1 MKSQIPSAKKP
12 GKSVPKPKENLTV
25 QSANSRQEIT
35 NESNGFEVS
44 KQIST
49 QPNPQELK
57 RKQNCLFEIVEI
69 ANTLKDDDKVNGL
82 IFKQVI
88 ISIEAKLTEF
98 QERLENRD
106 NLQELNQHLLK
117 LQNLQSSPYSPNA
130 NQANQKKEES
140 NNDTSGLIRNQ
151 SQVSLP
157 QNDNASILSAQD
169 KIKSPQ
175 ARRSVSK
182 QPAINFGVSTQQG
195 IQDNNKIAALEKRLR
210 SYEDNYIKLSREFQE
225 QSNANT
231 QKLDKTIKALNEKY
245 FAYSTMNLQQQFN
258 EITESQKALISHL
271 QQQSKEITETNN
283 GLNQLKQSQD
293 AQIIE
298 VFNKIEHALQQN
310 NENFVRIQSLSSSL
324 QAIDADFIV
333 ILKCYKDILNEIF
346 KIDFLEQQQKKIICL
361 LQDEQ

>member
-1 MKSQIPSAKKP
+1 MKSLIPQTKKP
-12 GKSVPKPKENLTV
+12 GKSLPKSKDNQTNL
-25 QSANSRQEIT
+25 SGNSKKEIT
-35 NESNGFEVS
+35 NESNGFDIS
-44 KQIST
+44 KQQKSS
-49 QPNPQELK
+49 PNPIEQK
-57 RKQNCLFEIVEI
+57 RKQNCLFEIVEL

-82 IFKQVI
+82 VFKQII

-106 NLQELNQHLLK
+106 NLQELNTHLQK
-117 LQNLQSSPYSPNA
+117 LQNLQSSPYSPNG
-130 NQANQKKEES
+130 NQCNQKKDDS
-140 NNDTSGLIRNQ
+140 RNDTSGLLRNQ
-151 SQVSLP
+151 SQMSLP
-157 QNDNASILSAQD
+157 QVDNASVLSAQE

-175 ARRSVSK
+175 GRRSTSK
-182 QPAINFGVSTQQG
+182 QPTINLGVTSQQV
-195 IQDNNKIAALEKRLR
+195 IQENNKIAALEKRLR
-210 SYEDNYIKLSREFQE
+210 SNEDNYVKLSKEFQE
-225 QSNANT
+225 QSNANN
-231 QKLDKTIKALNEKY
+231 QKFEKTIKALNEKY
-245 FAYSTMNLQQQFN
+245 LAYSTMNLQQQFN

-271 QQQSKEITETNN
+271 HQQSKEISEFNN

-298 VFNKIEHALQQN
+298 VLNKIEHALQQN

-346 KIDFLEQQQKKIICL
+346 KIDLLEQQQKKIVCL